1 MTDQPISERRP
12 ALAKRPDPRSDGFR
26 CLLVNP
32 ELPVTYW
39 GFQESMKAL
48 GKATSQPPLG
58 LITLAAHLPAGW
70 RLRLVDLNVQP
81 LSEAD
86 LHWADAVLCG
96 GMFIQAPSMHEVI
109 RRANSHGLLTVVG
122 GPAPTTAPEL
132 FEQADLI
139 FRGEIEGRE
148 DELVAAMARLFRG
161 PSPLGQQQVVL
172 HAPEGFP
179 EASSMAVP
187 RYDLLRIE
195 QYSSMSIQTSR
206 GCPFNCEFCDII
218 QLFGRRPRVKSSDQ
232 VLAELDTLF
241 ALGYRGGLFV
251 VDDNFIGNK
260 RAVRELLPRL
270 ALWQQARGRPF
281 ELSTEASVN
290 LADDD
295 ALIDAFVE
303 AGFVAV
309 FLGIETP
316 SLEALQEANKAQNM
330 KLDLKTAVE
339 KITRRGVEVMGGFIV
354 GFDHDGPE
362 IFEAQR
368 RFIESS
374 PIPMA
379 MVGVLTALP
388 GTPLYKRV
396 EREGR
401 LRDASTGDQFGRP
414 NFVPAMG
421 DEPLLRGYAD
431 LMATLYSPAAYFER
445 CMNYVDLVAGDR
457 EVFGAGGRSVFAVA
471 RIIFTLGVLSRH
483 RFYFWKLL
491 FKAMSKGSAAVT
503 RAVTQALL
511 GAHLIDY
518 TEQHLLPRLRQ
529 SLEETEQPALAK
541 GRQPRFLPVIQAS

>member
-1 MTDQPISERRP
+1 MTDQSNSERRP
-12 ALAKRPDPRSDGFR
+12 ALAKRPDPNSDGFR

-39 GFQESMKAL
+39 GFQESMKVL

-81 LSEAD
+81 LTEAD
-86 LHWADAVLCG
+86 LQWADAVLCG
-96 GMFIQAPSMHEVI
+96 GMFIQAPSMHEVVK
-109 RRANSHGLLTVVG
+109 RAKLYGLLTVVG

-148 DELVAAMARLFRG
+148 DDLVAAMDTLLQR
-161 PSPLGQQQVVL
+161 PSLCGEQIVL
-172 HAPEGFP
+172 HAPDRFP

-206 GCPFNCEFCDII
+206 GCPYNCEFCDII

-232 VLAELDTLF
+232 VLAELDALF
-241 ALGYRGGLFV
+241 SLGYRGGLFV

-270 ALWQQARGRPF
+270 ALWQQARSRPF

-295 ALIDAFVE
+295 AMIDAFVE

-330 KLDLKTAVE
+330 KLDLKAAVE

-388 GTPLYKRV
+388 GTPT
-396 EREGR
+396 
-401 LRDASTGDQFGRP
+401 DA
-414 NFVPAMG
+414 A
-421 DEPLLRGYAD
+421 
-431 LMATLYSPAAYFER
+431 
-445 CMNYVDLVAGDR
+445 
-457 EVFGAGGRSVFAVA
+457 
-471 RIIFTLGVLSRH
+471 
-483 RFYFWKLL
+483 
-491 FKAMSKGSAAVT
+491 
-503 RAVTQALL
+503 
-511 GAHLIDY
+511 
-518 TEQHLLPRLRQ
+518 
-529 SLEETEQPALAK
+529 
-541 GRQPRFLPVIQAS
+541 